1 MIRRPPRSTL
11 FPYTTLF
18 RSRFGQDDSNNFIIS
33 RLKSISN
40 GKMPAEQVDLN
51 FYTHELREYVRYR
64 MLGWEKG
71 VPSSSDEAYRLWN
84 NTHTATL
91 KYYGLN
97 EKMIPN
103 PLYHKD
109 AP

>member
-1 MIRRPPRSTL
+1 M
-11 FPYTTLF
+11 LF
-18 RSRFGQDDSNNFIIS
+18 RSNFIIS